1 MIPILYPKTATKTD
15 CESGNGLGFL
25 TECLECEVTEE
36 RNGEFEAAIKYP
48 VSGALF
54 SEIEDGAII
63 KAAAN
68 DNAKGQL
75 FRIYKTS
82 KPLKGVVTYYAEHI
96 SYALSDL
103 PITALKVTNQTAQT
117 ALMAALAASPIS
129 HEFKGYSDITT
140 PNNVNITSPRSL
152 RSTLGGSSGSLL
164 DVYGGEFEF
173 NNYDVHLWL
182 HRGADNGVILRY
194 GKNITDIKQE
204 SVITDC
210 YTHIMPFATQTLT
223 NTDETTGETTTS
235 TKTVTL
241 SEQVL
246 ELISPAKVGH
256 KKALIVDF
264 SEKFSDDEELTE
276 EKLRVYAE
284 AYIEANDLSTPSVNI
299 TVSFP
304 ALWAAEDYVTAS
316 EFESV
321 KLCDTVRVI
330 FEPLGIT
337 ASAKVI
343 KTVYNSLTEQYKSVE
358 IGSVKSNFSNTVKT
372 ISQSVTDLSAAA
384 ETQYSQLSAK
394 ITVNA
399 DRITAEATRAS
410 NAEGTLAI
418 NLNLTADGLSAEI
431 DSRKSGDE
439 KLTNSIKA
447 TAEGIY
453 EDLKSYTT
461 NSELANEL
469 KSYVTSEGLTTT
481 LSNYAKSTDLNSYA
495 LKSSL
500 SVYVTS
506 ESLSSTLS
514 SYTTNSELANELKS
528 YVTSEGL
535 TTTLSNYA
543 KSTDLNSY
551 ALKSSLSVYVTSESL
566 SSTLSSYTT
575 NSELANELKSYV
587 TSEGLTTT
595 LSNYAKSTDL
605 NSYALKSSLSV
616 YVTSESLSST
626 LSSYTT
632 NSELATELKSYVTSS
647 SLTTTISDYA
657 KKEGGTASSFSYSL
671 TSSAFELKAN
681 NSTVFKADKD
691 GVTINGGGTF
701 SGSLSAATGTFAGEL
716 KAATGTFSGTLSAN
730 CLSGGTIDA
739 SNITV
744 KNLNA
749 SNITSGTLS
758 ASRIDAD
765 NLKVKAANIS
775 GTLSA
780 SQINGDKLSI
790 ANGSFSGSITA
801 TSGKIGGWTIG
812 ANEIYYGVTS
822 ATDSSHQGIYIG
834 IGTIRAG
841 KGVFNLDNDG
851 NLIASSATI
860 TGAITATS
868 GKFSGQLYA
877 GSTAS
882 GNMAVSI
889 DGHGIS
895 IFNSSGYGYT
905 LSIGSDKKLYAYPS
919 RCSGTTVYRVT
930 TGEALTSTVYSS
942 GGGSSGLP
950 SIGGNVNPFPSV
962 EAL

>member
-575 NSELANELKSYV
+575 NSELA
-587 TSEGLTTT
+587 
-595 LSNYAKSTDL
+595 
-605 NSYALKSSLSV
+605 
-616 YVTSESLSST
+616 
-626 LSSYTT
+626 
-632 NSELATELKSYVTSS
+632 TELKSYVTSS